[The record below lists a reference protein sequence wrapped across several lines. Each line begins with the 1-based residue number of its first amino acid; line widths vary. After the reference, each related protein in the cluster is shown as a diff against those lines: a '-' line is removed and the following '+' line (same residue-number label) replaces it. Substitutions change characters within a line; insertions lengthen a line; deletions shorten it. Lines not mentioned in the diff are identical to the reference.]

1 MTLVELRR
9 AGACSEASDAAIAK
23 CAASFGYTDFLIY
36 SGSRGGCFGVIDAV
50 GLIQAG
56 NLIADSLEHLRKGHE
71 KKGKKKK
78 RNAPPLEKRVYG
90 YNVVERIHT
99 YIPKEGL
106 YMSMRCAHR

>member
-78 RNAPPLEKRVYG
+78 KEECPAPRKA
-90 YNVVERIHT
+90 RIR
-99 YIPKEGL
+99 L
-106 YMSMRCAHR
+106 

>member
-36 SGSRGGCFGVIDAV
+36 SGSRGGGGCFGIIDAV

-56 NLIADSLEHLRKGHE
+56 NLIADSLEYLRKGHE

-78 RNAPPLEKRVYG
+78 EECPAPRKA
-90 YNVVERIHT
+90 RIQ
-99 YIPKEGL
+99 L
-106 YMSMRCAHR
+106 

>member
-36 SGSRGGCFGVIDAV
+36 SGSRGGCFGIIDAV

-71 KKGKKKK
+71 KKKEEKK
-78 RNAPPLEKRVYG
+78 RGMPRPSKSAYTAITL
-90 YNVVERIHT
+90 
-99 YIPKEGL
+99 
-106 YMSMRCAHR
+106 